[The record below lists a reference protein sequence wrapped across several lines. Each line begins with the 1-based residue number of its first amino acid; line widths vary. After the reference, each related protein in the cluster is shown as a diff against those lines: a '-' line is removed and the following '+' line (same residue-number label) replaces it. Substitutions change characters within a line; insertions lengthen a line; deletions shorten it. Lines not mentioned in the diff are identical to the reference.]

1 MVWDE
6 NTLAAQCWE
15 GQAGLLLTG
24 FLRSH
29 GRMKTGASALFLLG
43 SRVRT
48 EGLLTKGDPSH
59 PVDFSSSLFRGFLV
73 DELHDTRFIQLGWSV
88 TGPRSAGFDLYLV
101 QPRHPFFT
109 GRCLLSSHH
118 AWVGLESNYRTWT
131 ATLSTAL
138 TRCVLCVSRFFLP
151 EITSRPILALF
162 AHRVRKTC
170 LLEARRSI
178 H

>member
-15 GQAGLLLTG
+15 GQAGLLLAG

-29 GRMKTGASALFLLG
+29 GRMKTG
-43 SRVRT
+43 
-48 EGLLTKGDPSH
+48 PSH

-73 DELHDTRFIQLGWSV
+73 DELHDIRFIQLGWSV

-109 GRCLLSSHH
+109 GRFSFSSHH

-170 LLEARRSI
+170 LL
-178 H
+178 